1 MSFARAIA
9 LLFLILVAPSGLA
22 ATDLVV
28 ERAFYRDPG
37 GRATLEEVRQRTF
50 TPYVGLLTEGYQRN
64 AVYWLRLRIRAGETP
79 GAPLVLRLRPHWHD
93 DLQLFDPADARPGA
107 RAVGDRHPW
116 SANEIPFISHSFLL
130 RQTDHERDI
139 YVRVQ
144 SVHSYLIDA
153 HGLDLGVASRI
164 EWRMQGLYFAFT
176 LFVGMACLWA
186 AVTWLVRPERVIGA
200 FAVYLFAVLVYF
212 FLMLGFGHFLLEGWV
227 TGAALDTLTTLTVLG
242 ASFLGLVFHRL
253 LIAEYAPSR
262 LFARALDVLACLPLL
277 WMGLFALGEPTL
289 AVALNSIGIAL
300 FSVAIFLTTCLGIP
314 RNGAAPNALLPRW
327 VVRSF
332 YALFMLIVSFG
343 ATPLLGWLDAS
354 ELTLHVFMINGAVTP
369 VMMGALLHYRA
380 RKSAERQIE
389 QLVQVRQRAEQERR
403 ARLEQSQFV
412 SMLNHELKT
421 PLSVLKLLAASHPRP
436 AVMTRN
442 IDSMTALLDRCLT
455 SDRLEHAKS
464 VQRVAF
470 RPAQLVVAAIQ
481 ANSQRER
488 FDLECDHALEL
499 MSDPELYGVIVANL
513 VDNAVKYAAPDSRIE
528 VRLYREQHAR
538 GARVCLAVRNA
549 IGRAG
554 VPDPERVF
562 QKYYR
567 SEAAKSV
574 PGTGLGLYL
583 VKSVAALLGG
593 EARCDV
599 DAGGIR
605 LSICVGARLTRAAC

>member
-9 LLFLILVAPSGLA
+9 LWFLILVAPSGLA
-22 ATDLVV
+22 ATDLIV
-28 ERAFYRDPG
+28 ESAFYRDPG

-212 FLMLGFGHFLLEGWV
+212 FLMLGFGHFLLEGWL
-227 TGAALDTLTTLTVLG
+227 TGTALDTLTTLSVLG

-262 LFARALDVLACLPLL
+262 RFARALDVLAWLPLL
-277 WMGLFALGEPTL
+277 WMVLFALGEPTL
-289 AVALNSIGIAL
+289 AVAFNSIGLAL
-300 FSVAIFLTTCLGIP
+300 FSVVIFLTAWLGIP
-314 RNGAAPNALLPRW
+314 LNGAAQNTVLPRRA
-327 VVRSF
+327 VRSF
-332 YALFMLIVSFG
+332 YALFVLIVTFG

-369 VMMGALLHYRA
+369 VVMGALLHYRA
-380 RKSAERQIE
+380 RRSAERQIE
-389 QLVQVRQRAEQERR
+389 QLVEARQRAEQERR
-403 ARLEQSQFV
+403 ARVEQSQFV

-442 IDSMTALLDRCLT
+442 IDSMTALLDRCLI

-481 ANSQRER
+481 ESRQRDR
-488 FDLECDHALEL
+488 FNLDCDDTLEL
-499 MSDPELYGVIVANL
+499 VSDPELYDVLVTNL
-513 VDNAVKYAAPDSRIE
+513 VDNAVKYAAQDSRIE
-528 VRLYREQHAR
+528 VSLHREPHAR
-538 GARVCLAVRNA
+538 GAGVCLTVRNV

-567 SEAAKSV
+567 SDSAKSV

-583 VKSVAALLGG
+583 VNSIAQLLGG
-593 EARCDV
+593 DARCYI
-599 DAGGIR
+599 AGEWIGFSVC
-605 LSICVGARLTRAAC
+605 LGARPAA

>member
-9 LLFLILVAPSGLA
+9 LWFLILVAPSGLA
-22 ATDLVV
+22 ATDLIV
-28 ERAFYRDPG
+28 ESAFYRDPG

-93 DLQLFDPADARPGA
+93 DLQLFDPADPRAGA
-107 RAVGDRHPW
+107 RAVGDNHPW
-116 SANEIPFISHSFLL
+116 SANETPFISHTFLL
-130 RQTDHERDI
+130 PQTDYERDV
-139 YVRVQ
+139 YVRIQ

-153 HGLDLGVASRI
+153 QVLDFGVASRI

-176 LFVGMACLWA
+176 LFVGMACLLA

-212 FLMLGFGHFLLEGWV
+212 FLVLGFGHFVLEGMLS
-227 TGAALDTLTTLTVLG
+227 GAMLDTLTTLSVLG
-242 ASFLGLVFHRL
+242 ASFLALVFHRL

-262 LFARALDVLACLPLL
+262 LFARTLSVLACLPLFG
-277 WMGLFALGEPTL
+277 MALFALGEPTL
-289 AVALNSIGIAL
+289 AVMLNSTGITL
-300 FSVAIFLTTCLGIP
+300 FSVSIFLTAWLGIP
-314 RNGAAPNALLPRW
+314 HTGAGRSALLPRR
-327 VVRSF
+327 VIRGF
-332 YALFMLIVSFG
+332 YALFLLIVTFG
-343 ATPLLGWLDAS
+343 ATPLLGWLAAS

-369 VMMGALLHYRA
+369 VVMGALLHYRA
-380 RKSAERQIE
+380 RRSAERQIE
-389 QLVQVRQRAEQERR
+389 QLVEARQRAEQERR
-403 ARLEQSQFV
+403 ARVEQSQFV

-442 IDSMTALLDRCLT
+442 IDSMTALLDRCLI

-481 ANSQRER
+481 ESRQRDR
-488 FDLECDHALEL
+488 FNLDCDDTLEL
-499 MSDPELYGVIVANL
+499 VSDPELYDVLVTNL
-513 VDNAVKYAAPDSRIE
+513 VDNAVKYAAQDSRIE
-528 VRLYREQHAR
+528 VSLHREPHAR
-538 GARVCLAVRNA
+538 GAGVCLTVRNV

-567 SEAAKSV
+567 SDSAKSV

-583 VKSVAALLGG
+583 VNSIAQLLGG
-593 EARCDV
+593 DARCYI
-599 DAGGIR
+599 AGEWIGFSVC
-605 LSICVGARLTRAAC
+605 LGARPAA